1 MQILFKVSFLWGVKI
16 PNDNIRDTFFSLDSD
31 GSTMRFQRPHNLAR
45 WDCNHNFNGEDQQ
58 DMCFRATDACLM
70 YKKQY

>member
-16 PNDNIRDTFFSLDSD
+16 PNDNLRDTFFSLDSD

-45 WDCNHNFNGEDQQ
+45 WDCNHNFNGEDQ
-58 DMCFRATDACLM
+58 
-70 YKKQY
+70 